1 MPAVPGRIG
10 RQLREKC
17 PDEKALAVACP
28 AGAAVRAG
36 SRHRAPLADGLS
48 ERANV
53 KLTFVGGGNMAAAL
67 IGGLLKRDWLVS
79 AMQVVEIA
87 EEARRALKQRYGVD
101 AFGQLPAALAD
112 EDVVLLAVKPQQLR
126 TVALQLRDV
135 LRGQLVITIAAG
147 IRTRDLS
154 RWLGGHARIIRA
166 MPNTP
171 ALVGAGI
178 TALFAPPAA
187 SGEDR
192 RQADAILSAVGSALW
207 VEREDLMDAVTAVS
221 GSGPAYVFYFMEAV
235 MLAAAELGLDPA
247 QARALTLE
255 TFYGAASLARQSEET
270 PATLRERVT
279 SKRGTTERALEHMQ
293 RDQIRAR
300 VSEAVKQ
307 AAQRSRELGDELGQD

>member
-1 MPAVPGRIG
+1 M
-10 RQLREKC
+10 
-17 PDEKALAVACP
+17 
-28 AGAAVRAG
+28 
-36 SRHRAPLADGLS
+36 
-48 ERANV
+48 

-67 IGGLLKRDWLVS
+67 IGGLLKRDWPVS

-87 EEARRALKQRYGVD
+87 EEARRALEQRYGVD
-101 AFGQLPAALAD
+101 ACGQLPAALAD

-126 TVALQLRDV
+126 SVALQLRDV

-178 TALFAPPAA
+178 TALFAPPAV

-221 GSGPAYVFYFMEAV
+221 GSGPAYVFYFMEAL

-255 TFYGAASLARQSEET
+255 TFYGAAALARQSEET